1 MCLIVNKVIPI
12 IAKKDI
18 ICYKIYVKKGGHLSS
33 PYLDHIPSIQNF
45 TELEP
50 HPISDDDKRYII
62 NKGFHSFKH
71 LKDAKIEIQLYPFL
85 YDNNVIYKCIIPKG
99 SKYYR
104 GFFDRSI
111 SYCSESLILKEIC
124 V

>member
-1 MCLIVNKVIPI
+1 MCLITRNSIPI

-18 ICYKIYVKKGGHLSS
+18 ICYKIYLKKEGYLSS
-33 PYLDHIPSIQNF
+33 PYFGHIPSVQNF
-45 TELEP
+45 TELESNP
-50 HPISDDDKRYII
+50 TSFDCKYFIY
-62 NKGFHSFKH
+62 KGFHSFKH
-71 LKDAKIEIQLYPFL
+71 LKDAKRDTQFYPFL
-85 YDNNVIYKCIIPKG
+85 YTNNIIYKCIIPKG

-104 GFFDRSI
+104 GLFAGSV

>member
-1 MCLIVNKVIPI
+1 MCLIVNKVIPF

-18 ICYKIYVKKGGHLSS
+18 ICYKIYVKKEGYLSS
-33 PYLDHIPSIQNF
+33 PYFGHTPSVRNF

-50 HPISDDDKRYII
+50 NPISSDHKYII

-71 LKDAKIEIQLYPFL
+71 LKDAKRDTQFYPFL
-85 YDNNVIYKCIIPKG
+85 YTNNIIYKCIIPKG

-104 GFFDRSI
+104 GFFSGSI
-111 SYCSESLILKEIC
+111 AYCSESIKLLEVC

>member
-1 MCLIVNKVIPI
+1 MCLITRNSIPI

-18 ICYKIYVKKGGHLSS
+18 ICYKIYNKTEEGYLSS
-33 PYLDHIPSIQNF
+33 PYLGYIASMQNF

-50 HPISDDDKRYII
+50 NPIGSDHKYII

-71 LKDAKIEIQLYPFL
+71 LKNAKLDVQFYPFL
-85 YDNNVIYKCIIPKG
+85 YTDNIIYKCIIPKG

-104 GFFDRSI
+104 GLFAGRV
-111 SYCSESLILKEIC
+111 SYCSESLILKEVC